1 VSVPERARKLA
12 SVAIRVRWRDLD
24 AYNHVNNAT
33 FLSYLEEAR
42 LVWLHG
48 LQGEWH
54 TPTSSPVIA
63 SSQIDFRR
71 SIEWPGEVQVEI
83 FCEKPGNS
91 SLTLSH
97 RILSADGEQLYSEA
111 SVVLVWINPASG
123 RPTALPDAVRAACS

>member
-1 VSVPERARKLA
+1 MNEPSSARKLA

-48 LQGEWH
+48 LHGEWH
-54 TPTSSPVIA
+54 SPTCSPVIA
-63 SSQIDFRR
+63 SCQIDFRR
-71 SIEWPGEVQVEI
+71 SIEWPGEVLVEI
-83 FCEKPGNS
+83 FREKLGNS

-97 RILSADGEQLYSEA
+97 RVLSADGEQLYCEA
-111 SVVLVWINPASG
+111 GVVLVWINPASG
-123 RPTALPDAVRAACS
+123 RPTALPDVVRAACA